1 MLFCYNSIMIDID
14 KWIQQNKEAN
24 FCQFQSGIIKTSYHM
39 DGIRVGKLRKL
50 AKLIDDNYFC
60 SESYEKL
67 LLSGFV
73 IAYRKDDFDKKTDD
87 IYRYLLCCDD
97 WSLVDSFCSSFSKK
111 NNKNIESFLQKI
123 SFDENSYVIRFVLV
137 MYLRM
142 FLDDN
147 HIDFIIDYCLK
158 LKRKEH
164 EIIMAIGWLLQC
176 ASIDYYD
183 KVIDKIGYFD
193 KEIIKIYQRKML
205 DSYRIDNRKKEE
217 VRSLCIK

>member
-1 MLFCYNSIMIDID
+1 MIDID

-50 AKLIDDNYFC
+50 AKIIDDNYFC

-97 WSLVDSFCSSFSKK
+97 WSLVDSFCSSF
-111 NNKNIESFLQKI
+111 
-123 SFDENSYVIRFVLV
+123 
-137 MYLRM
+137 
-142 FLDDN
+142 
-147 HIDFIIDYCLK
+147 
-158 LKRKEH
+158 
-164 EIIMAIGWLLQC
+164 
-176 ASIDYYD
+176 
-183 KVIDKIGYFD
+183 
-193 KEIIKIYQRKML
+193 
-205 DSYRIDNRKKEE
+205 
-217 VRSLCIK
+217 

>member
-1 MLFCYNSIMIDID
+1 M
-14 KWIQQNKEAN
+14 KQ
-24 FCQFQSGIIKTSYHM
+24 
-39 DGIRVGKLRKL
+39 RVHITNLYG
-50 AKLIDDNYFC
+50 
-60 SESYEKL
+60 
-67 LLSGFV
+67 LSGV
-73 IAYRKDDFDKKTDD
+73 AGLAQKRVAKIARQLGFNELDLVYDNDLRNPDDFDKKTDD

>member
-1 MLFCYNSIMIDID
+1 
-14 KWIQQNKEAN
+14 
-24 FCQFQSGIIKTSYHM
+24 
-39 DGIRVGKLRKL
+39 
-50 AKLIDDNYFC
+50 
-60 SESYEKL
+60 
-67 LLSGFV
+67 
-73 IAYRKDDFDKKTDD
+73 
-87 IYRYLLCCDD
+87 
-97 WSLVDSFCSSFSKK
+97 
-111 NNKNIESFLQKI
+111 
-123 SFDENSYVIRFVLV
+123 

-205 DSYRIDNRKKEE
+205 DSYRIDDRKKEE